1 MAFNL
6 RNLSVL
12 AYANGFTL
20 WHYKA
25 ETKSDPAIPGFLD
38 EAADMLTA
46 GDLMMVSARDGAT
59 MLCVLPSIEGAVFTA
74 PMG

>member
-1 MAFNL
+1 MAFSL

-25 ETKSDPAIPGFLD
+25 ETLARVRQAGFFAD
-38 EAADMLTA
+38 AADLIAVGDMVMLT
-46 GDLMMVSARDGAT
+46 GAEGGT
-59 MLCVLPSIEGAVFTA
+59 IATVTGTGRQITLAPLC
-74 PMG
+74 

>member
-1 MAFNL
+1 MAFEL

-25 ETKSDPAIPGFLD
+25 EAKADAGVPGFLD
-38 EAADMLTA
+38 PAADMLSA
-46 GDLMMVSARDGAT
+46 GDLLMVSAPDGAT
-59 MLCVLPSIEGAVFTA
+59 MLCVLPGLEDAVFTA